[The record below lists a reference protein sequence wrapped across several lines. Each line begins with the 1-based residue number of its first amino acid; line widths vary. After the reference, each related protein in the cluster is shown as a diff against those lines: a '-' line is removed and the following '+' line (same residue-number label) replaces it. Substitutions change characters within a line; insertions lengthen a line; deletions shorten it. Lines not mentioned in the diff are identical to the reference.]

1 MCCCRRCSTHHPLTP
16 SSASESGDS
25 VRLLELGKIDD
36 PEVAYVRSKE
46 RRFSKGEFLVPGSD
60 AQIAQAKRTRAQ
72 MEALRAAAVEGRRAA
87 AADSS
92 AGSSSNKED
101 ALLDAED
108 EPECVICLGSFNW
121 QDPAV
126 LTLCA
131 CGMNKTLFHYA
142 CLLQW
147 LEQHSYCP
155 ACRAEL
161 YFEETSGAAAAAA
174 AAASSS
180 SSAITSSVMR

>member
-1 MCCCRRCSTHHPLTP
+1 
-16 SSASESGDS
+16 
-25 VRLLELGKIDD
+25 VRLLELGKIED

-46 RRFSKGEFLVPGSD
+46 RRFIKGEFLVPGSD

-87 AADSS
+87 AAADSS
-92 AGSSSNKED
+92 TAGNSSNKD
-101 ALLDAED
+101 NALLDAED

-161 YFEETSGAAAAAA
+161 YFEETSGTAAAAAA

-180 SSAITSSVMR
+180 SGGGSSAVTSSVMR

>member
-1 MCCCRRCSTHHPLTP
+1 MCCCRLCSTHRPLTP

-92 AGSSSNKED
+92 SDTVIDA

-161 YFEETSGAAAAAA
+161 YFEENSGAAAA

-180 SSAITSSVMR
+180 SSSAVTGSVVR